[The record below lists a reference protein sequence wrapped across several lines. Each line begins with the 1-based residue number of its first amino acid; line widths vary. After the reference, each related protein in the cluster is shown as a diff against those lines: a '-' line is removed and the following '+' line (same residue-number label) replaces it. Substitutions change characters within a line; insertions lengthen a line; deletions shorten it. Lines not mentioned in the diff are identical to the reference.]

1 MEMKKTA
8 STEIDLSKNS
18 TVSVYVCRW
27 NDGSVQLEFGD
38 YDGDKVWHTFK
49 VEVPN
54 ALARSL
60 SEELAKDLNS
70 YDEKMEKQAAEEA
83 AEKAAE
89 EAERIALAH
98 EQDHAVVGEL
108 SLEGDEETNS

>member
-1 MEMKKTA
+1 MEMKQTA
-8 STEIDLSKNS
+8 STEVKLSANA
-18 TVSVYVCRW
+18 TTSVYVCRW

-60 SEELAKDLNS
+60 SEELAKDLDS
-70 YDEKMEKQAAEEA
+70 YDEKMEKQAVEDAAAAEEEA
-83 AEKAAE
+83 AER
-89 EAERIALAH
+89 EA
-98 EQDHAVVGEL
+98 GE
-108 SLEGDEETNS
+108 

>member
-38 YDGDKVWHTFK
+38 FDGDQVWHTFK
-49 VEVPN
+49 VEIPN

-60 SEELAKDLNS
+60 SEELAKDLDS
-70 YDEKMEKQAAEEA
+70 YDEKMEKQAAEE
-83 AEKAAE
+83 
-89 EAERIALAH
+89 EAERIAL
-98 EQDHAVVGEL
+98 EQGVEDLDA
-108 SLEGDEETNS
+108 

>member
-60 SEELAKDLNS
+60 SEELAKDLDS
-70 YDEKMEKQAAEEA
+70 YDEKMEKQAVEDAAAAEEEA
-83 AEKAAE
+83 AER
-89 EAERIALAH
+89 EA
-98 EQDHAVVGEL
+98 GE
-108 SLEGDEETNS
+108 

>member
-60 SEELAKDLNS
+60 SEELAKDLDS
-70 YDEKMEKQAAEEA
+70 YDEKMEKQAVEDA

-89 EAERIALAH
+89 EAERIAL
-98 EQDHAVVGEL
+98 EQGVEDLDA
-108 SLEGDEETNS
+108 

>member
-1 MEMKKTA
+1 MEMKQTA
-8 STEIDLSKNS
+8 STEIKLSANA
-18 TVSVYVCRW
+18 TTSVYVCRW

-60 SEELAKDLNS
+60 SEELAKDLDS
-70 YDEKMEKQAAEEA
+70 YDEKMEKQAVEDAAAAEEEA
-83 AEKAAE
+83 AER
-89 EAERIALAH
+89 EA
-98 EQDHAVVGEL
+98 GE
-108 SLEGDEETNS
+108 

>member
-54 ALARSL
+54 ALARSM
-60 SEELAKDLNS
+60 AKEIDEDLDP
-70 YDEKMEKQAAEEA
+70 YDEKMEKQAVEDAAAAEEEA
-83 AEKAAE
+83 AER
-89 EAERIALAH
+89 EA
-98 EQDHAVVGEL
+98 GE
-108 SLEGDEETNS
+108 

>member
-27 NDGSVQLEFGD
+27 NSGSVQLEFGD

-49 VEVPN
+49 VEIPN
-54 ALARSL
+54 PLARSL
-60 SEELAKDLNS
+60 SEELAKDLDS
-70 YDEKMEKQAAEEA
+70 YDEKMEKQAAEDA

-89 EAERIALAH
+89 EAERIAL
-98 EQDHAVVGEL
+98 EQGVDDLLGN
-108 SLEGDEETNS
+108 EETSD

>member
-38 YDGDKVWHTFK
+38 YDVDQVWHTFK
-49 VEVPN
+49 VEIPN
-54 ALARSL
+54 ELAHSL
-60 SEELAKDLNS
+60 SEELVKDLDS
-70 YDEKMEKQAAEEA
+70 YYAKMEKQAAEA
-83 AEKAAE
+83 AADKAAE
-89 EAERIALAH
+89 EAERIAL
-98 EQDHAVVGEL
+98 EQGVEDLDA
-108 SLEGDEETNS
+108 

>member
-1 MEMKKTA
+1 MEMKKT
-8 STEIDLSKNS
+8 SSMEIDLSKNS

-54 ALARSL
+54 ALARSMVK
-60 SEELAKDLNS
+60 EIDKDLDS
-70 YDEKMEKQAAEEA
+70 YDEKMEKQAVEDA
-83 AEKAAE
+83 ADKAAE
-89 EAERIALAH
+89 EAERIAF
-98 EQDHAVVGEL
+98 EQGVEDL
-108 SLEGDEETNS
+108 DT

>member
-27 NDGSVQLEFGD
+27 NDGAVQLEFGD
-38 YDGDKVWHTFK
+38 YDGDQVWHSFK
-49 VEVPN
+49 VEIPN

-60 SEELAKDLNS
+60 SEELAKDLDS
-70 YDEKMEKQAAEEA
+70 YDEKMEKQAVEDA

-89 EAERIALAH
+89 EAEQIAL
-98 EQDHAVVGEL
+98 EQGVEDL
-108 SLEGDEETNS
+108 LGDEETDA

>member
-27 NDGSVQLEFGD
+27 NSGSVQLEFGD

-49 VEVPN
+49 VEIPN
-54 ALARSL
+54 PLARSL
-60 SEELAKDLNS
+60 SEELAKDLDS
-70 YDEKMEKQAAEEA
+70 YDEKMEKQAAEDA

-89 EAERIALAH
+89 EAERIAL
-98 EQDHAVVGEL
+98 EQGVEDLL
-108 SLEGDEETNS
+108 SDEETSA

>member
-27 NDGSVQLEFGD
+27 NDGAVQLEFGD
-38 YDGDKVWHTFK
+38 YDVDQVWHSFK
-49 VEVPN
+49 VEIPN
-54 ALARSL
+54 ALARSMVK
-60 SEELAKDLNS
+60 EVNEDLDS
-70 YDEKMEKQAAEEA
+70 YNKKMEKQAVEDA

-89 EAERIALAH
+89 EAERIAL
-98 EQDHAVVGEL
+98 EQGVDDL
-108 SLEGDEETNS
+108 LGDEETSA